1 MKPILY
7 LLFALNGQQVDSSV
21 YVMAHNDI
29 YVFNETDYVKFHVKD
44 TIMCNDFRAEVLLEN
59 GWAVVTK
66 QKTIIHNND
75 DEIVLTR
82 GKWDNW
88 SFIDKD
94 KLKQSHRQ

>member
-59 GWAVVTK
+59 GWAIVTRR
-66 QKTIIHNND
+66 KTIIRNGD
-75 DEIVLTR
+75 DEITLLN
-82 GKWDNW
+82 GKWDDWTFMDN
-88 SFIDKD
+88 STKK
-94 KLKQSHRQ
+94 KL